1 MSNLADLTDR
11 ARLIFQQIVES
22 YLETG
27 NPIGSRSM
35 SDVLEPQLS
44 PASIRSTMAELER
57 AGLLYAPHVS
67 AGRLPTQ
74 TGLRLFIDGLLEL
87 GELSDVEREAIA
99 PQLNGTGMDDMLTQ
113 AIDNLSGLSLCAGLV
128 LAPQAARGIKHIE
141 FTQVSAT
148 QILVILVDETNH
160 VENRVIDMPAGIGP
174 AALTEAGNYLNARLK
189 GSSLGELRR
198 DLQQE
203 MARLEAELGSLT
215 AQLVETGLAQ
225 WAGDIGNNGGNADL
239 FAKSLLVRGQSHLL
253 DNVAAMED
261 LERVR
266 LLFEDIDRKQELV
279 ALLSQAE
286 ESDGVKIFIGAETPL
301 FSLSGSSLI
310 ISPYQ
315 DSEKHIVGVLG
326 VIAPTRANYARL
338 IPLVDH
344 TARVVTK
351 MLG

>member
-74 TGLRLFIDGLLEL
+74 TGLRLFIDGLLQL

-128 LAPQAARGIKHIE
+128 LRASGARH
-141 FTQVSAT
+141 
-148 QILVILVDETNH
+148 
-160 VENRVIDMPAGIGP
+160 
-174 AALTEAGNYLNARLK
+174 
-189 GSSLGELRR
+189 
-198 DLQQE
+198 
-203 MARLEAELGSLT
+203 
-215 AQLVETGLAQ
+215 
-225 WAGDIGNNGGNADL
+225 
-239 FAKSLLVRGQSHLL
+239 
-253 DNVAAMED
+253 
-261 LERVR
+261 
-266 LLFEDIDRKQELV
+266 
-279 ALLSQAE
+279 
-286 ESDGVKIFIGAETPL
+286 
-301 FSLSGSSLI
+301 
-310 ISPYQ
+310 
-315 DSEKHIVGVLG
+315 
-326 VIAPTRANYARL
+326 
-338 IPLVDH
+338 
-344 TARVVTK
+344 
-351 MLG
+351 